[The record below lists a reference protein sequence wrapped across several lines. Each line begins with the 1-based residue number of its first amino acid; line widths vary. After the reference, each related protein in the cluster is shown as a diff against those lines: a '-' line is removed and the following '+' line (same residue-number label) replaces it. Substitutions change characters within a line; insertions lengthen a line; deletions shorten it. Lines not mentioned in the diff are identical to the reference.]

1 MSATDSRTL
10 GDQPAIP
17 FSQITESYHQAHA
30 QHRGLTKRELA
41 AFLAIVGAA
50 ANDDLDAHET
60 AQRAVSHAD
69 ALLAVLAGGAA

>member
-30 QHRGLTKRELA
+30 QHRGLNKRELFA
-41 AFLAIVGAA
+41 GLALVGAA
-50 ANDDLDAHET
+50 NEDLDVTEL
-60 AQRAVSHAD
+60 AQRAVDAAD
-69 ALLAVLAGGAA
+69 ALLACLAGGAA

>member
-30 QHRGLTKRELA
+30 QHRGVTKRELFA
-41 AFLAIVGAA
+41 GLALVGAA
-50 ANDDLDAHET
+50 NEDLDATEL
-60 AQRAVSHAD
+60 AQRAVDAAD
-69 ALLAVLAGGAA
+69 ALLACLAGGVS

>member
-30 QHRGLTKRELA
+30 QHRGVTKRELFA
-41 AFLAIVGAA
+41 GLALVGAA
-50 ANDDLDAHET
+50 ANDDLDATEI
-60 AQRAVSHAD
+60 AQRAVDAAD
-69 ALLAVLAGGAA
+69 ALLAQLAGG